1 MTVLD
6 QSHLCYI
13 LVTHTMQLCISNIL
27 CNVTDFDYTTG
38 PYSITFC
45 AGSTRALV
53 IVPLVDDDLLE
64 GAEDFTLSIDLSSLP
79 SCITT
84 GVHDKTLVT
93 INDNDCKFFLN
104 SVPTTQCLKMYIHSY
119 IHFVNDCTSSMLK
132 GLCAHRLC

>member
-13 LVTHTMQLCISNIL
+13 LVTHTMQLCIFNIF

-38 PYSITFC
+38 PYAITFR

-53 IVPLVDDDLLE
+53 IIPLVDDDLLE

-79 SCITT
+79 SGITT
-84 GVHDKTLVT
+84 GVHDQTLVT
-93 INDNDCKFFLN
+93 INDNDCKFFRTVCLLL
-104 SVPTTQCLKMYIHSY
+104 SV
-119 IHFVNDCTSSMLK
+119 
-132 GLCAHRLC
+132 